1 MKYYINEFSPKDF
14 CMNLYFLMR
23 MNIKEMLIE
32 QRQATVFNGI
42 LAAAAISKEYAENTK
57 KRYNIYWK
65 LEDSLF
71 TPHGKL
77 PNTMPHRL
85 KADWTTAMACPLS
98 CTTANVCTIPRTIR

>member
-42 LAAAAISKEYAENTK
+42 LAAAAISKEYAEKYK
-57 KRYNIYWK
+57 KEMLANYEHLYT
-65 LEDSLF
+65 LLGAQPAS
-71 TPHGKL
+71 
-77 PNTMPHRL
+77 
-85 KADWTTAMACPLS
+85 ATAAQIITSRP
-98 CTTANVCTIPRTIR
+98 

>member
-42 LAAAAISKEYAENTK
+42 LAAAAISKEYAEKYK
-57 KRYNIYWK
+57 KEIQHL
-65 LEDSLF
+65 LETGGF
-71 TPHGKL
+71 TF
-77 PNTMPHRL
+77 
-85 KADWTTAMACPLS
+85 
-98 CTTANVCTIPRTIR
+98 